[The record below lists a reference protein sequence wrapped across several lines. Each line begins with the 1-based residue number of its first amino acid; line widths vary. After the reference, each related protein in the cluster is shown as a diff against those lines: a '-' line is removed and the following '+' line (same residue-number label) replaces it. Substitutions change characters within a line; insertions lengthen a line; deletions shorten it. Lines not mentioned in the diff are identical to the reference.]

1 MQVQLIRKLL
11 VFEKRLQINH
21 YVLINFE
28 ETNSEFSILTADNL
42 HIDKELFIRIAG
54 DDEQAFTE
62 LFHICTPRLL
72 PFIIKLT
79 RNEHVAEEMIQ
90 ETFLRLWLN
99 RAELT
104 KVDNPAAWIY
114 RVASNISITW
124 LRKQGNRRKL
134 LQKVETTEATDSTT
148 AIVDSK
154 ELGLI
159 IRTAVDLLPERRQ
172 EIYRLSRDQ
181 GLTHQ
186 QIAEKLNLSP
196 NTVKNQIGIALKFIQ
211 EIINKKTGLSL
222 STIMMLFLR

>member
-1 MQVQLIRKLL
+1 MA
-11 VFEKRLQINH
+11 
-21 YVLINFE
+21 
-28 ETNSEFSILTADNL
+28 ADNL

-62 LFHICTPRLL
+62 LFHICTPWLL

-79 RNEHVAEEMIQ
+79 RNEHVAQEMIQ
-90 ETFLRLWLN
+90 ETFLRLWIN

-114 RVASNISITW
+114 RIASNISITW

-134 LQKVETTEATDSTT
+134 LQKLETKETADST
-148 AIVDSK
+148 ADIIDSK

-159 IRTAVDLLPERRQ
+159 IRTAVQLLPERRQ
-172 EIYRLSRDQ
+172 EIYCLSRDQ

-186 QIAEKLNLSP
+186 QIAEKLNLSA

-211 EIINKKTGLSL
+211 DYINKKTGLSFSAIL
-222 STIMMLFLR
+222 VLFFR